1 MLTIIKSLFP
11 LLLTI
16 TVVLNSTEL
25 RAASIKKHKKTLIRQ
40 SNSST
45 LSLDTQSGLATLQR
59 GNSKKLTLVPHSKNL
74 SRFYYTTALA
84 NRDYEIAGVINNSSG
99 KIEKIGFLSYKQ
111 KVRNNSDACSFKKTN
126 TDLLKQI
133 ADISSEN
140 SYDVIYE
147 KIDSSCS
154 KNLNKNDY
162 KKLVTSYDDLLSY
175 GSNSLILECA
185 NNNTA
190 REHINKEQHLA
201 TNLNSIL
208 TSIYSEKQKISS
220 GEMALKIFCE
230 EQTSPAFSAKFDE
243 TGNER
248 KIVIPYSKKEKSIS
262 SGNCSNLRVNLAH
275 EFSHYSGIK
284 NEVEIN
290 SLIST
295 CMQFSGEQSSDKD
308 SKKCVDPKEKKEL
321 DKFKIQ
327 GIGAGTKS
335 MAMVEAINESKEEI
349 ASKDRQN
356 IQKHLENNVSN
367 TKVETISKKES
378 IELAKLADNSKYTD
392 YNEAPKA
399 EAQKIEQKLEPIAV
413 KMEQNLANVS
423 KSVDSALGI
432 ASETAYAESNDSS
445 ELASSSRG
453 SYTTSNY
460 AGTSSSSSGSDS
472 SFSKREAGSAN
483 IRTTSN
489 RNPASFSK
497 LKMNGNAQEYVVEE
511 ILADKYGLSKSEVQK
526 ISNDIR
532 SRNSRGNAPSAN
544 LAGNNS
550 NEVSSS
556 SAGSGAPESPA
567 IGAAG
572 GSSGIGSLGGGVNT
586 QRTAARPRGNNTGG
600 SSARSPSSTASPV
613 SGDEVVGLDYRNV
626 KTRYRDQEFVNEIT
640 NSNIRI
646 LIPSLK
652 KRIGST
658 EKDATIYVDTGTSLL
673 RKK

>member
-1 MLTIIKSLFP
+1 MPTILKCLSNLVLVISLV
-11 LLLTI
+11 LI
-16 TVVLNSTEL
+16 SSGSYAAVV
-25 RAASIKKHKKTLIRQ
+25 KKHGAIFVKNNSRNTLIY
-40 SNSST
+40 
-45 LSLDTQSGLATLQR
+45 
-59 GNSKKLTLVPHSKNL
+59 NSKKNIYTINEKERNLTILPHTSNQ
-74 SRFYYTTALA
+74 SRFYYNVENKTKSYTISGII
-84 NRDYEIAGVINNSSG
+84 ENSNG
-99 KIEKIGFLSYKQ
+99 QIIKIGFLSY
-111 KVRNNSDACSFKKTN
+111 FKKN
-126 TDLLKQI
+126 RYNVNECNSKISTD
-133 ADISSEN
+133 
-140 SYDVIYE
+140 Y
-147 KIDSSCS
+147 
-154 KNLNKNDY
+154 
-162 KKLVTSYDDLLSY
+162 
-175 GSNSLILECA
+175 LE
-185 NNNTA
+185 
-190 REHINKEQHLA
+190 
-201 TNLNSIL
+201 
-208 TSIYSEKQKISS
+208 KISS
-220 GEMALKIFCE
+220 IQPAVFTQDNISEECKSILLRDGKSKLEKSFTNFLNPNKSFLFQCLKEPKNRAIIDDK
-230 EQTSPAFSAKFDE
+230 TSLSIDVNNFLAKFYQEHQQLMEGKSGFKVSCAADDSAKYTAKYDE
-243 TGNER
+243 
-248 KIVIPYSKKEKSIS
+248 KKKEIVFPV
-262 SGNCSNLRVNLAH
+262 SNRRLKETAGCDSLEYDITH
-275 EFSHYSGIK
+275 EFAHHSGIK
-284 NEVEIN
+284 AESAIDELMSICSKGSGSEEIN
-290 SLIST
+290 KCLAKTDIKDGSPAAI
-295 CMQFSGEQSSDKD
+295 MQEI
-308 SKKCVDPKEKKEL
+308 E
-321 DKFKIQ
+321 
-327 GIGAGTKS
+327 
-335 MAMVEAINESKEEI
+335 ESI
-349 ASKDRQN
+349 AAESRKDRAET
-356 IQKHLENNVSN
+356 QKKLQESAPA
-367 TKVETISKKES
+367 KLETISKTES

-392 YNEAPKA
+392 YNDAPKA

-497 LKMNGNAQEYVVEE
+497 LKMNGNTQEYVVEE

-532 SRNSRGNAPSAN
+532 SRNPRGNAPSAN

-550 NEVSSS
+550 NEISSS
-556 SAGSGAPESPA
+556 SAGSSAPESPA
-567 IGAAG
+567 IGATG

-586 QRTAARPRGNNTGG
+586 QRTAARPRGNSTGG